1 MKEKFDP
8 CAIEALSDK
17 TWCLHTEQ
25 HKHGG
30 LAKKSPLT
38 CADQQFR

>member
-1 MKEKFDP
+1 MKEKIDP
-8 CAIEALSDK
+8 CTIGALFDK

-30 LAKKSPLT
+30 LAKTNPLT
-38 CADQQFR
+38 CADQQLR